1 MGTNN
6 RKVSTRFLHDGSY
19 MRLKNVQLGHSFK
32 LPESWNVA
40 TCRVYLA
47 ASNLL
52 TFTSYPGLDPEMTV
66 NANSTGEG
74 DRANGID
81 WGTYPVAKSVTLGL
95 NLTF

>member
-1 MGTNN
+1 
-6 RKVSTRFLHDGSY
+6 
-19 MRLKNVQLGHSFK
+19 LGHSFK